1 MLTEEQIQWLVP
13 VFNTA
18 YDILSKIP
26 DIEPAS
32 KRGHRINAIGLMLLI
47 LILAILSSFLIKIK
61 AYSKLYTSINKI
73 NSISPKQWKKFGVK

>member
-32 KRGHRINAIGLMLLI
+32 KRGHRIKGLFEVI
-47 LILAILSSFLIKIK
+47 YF
-61 AYSKLYTSINKI
+61 N
-73 NSISPKQWKKFGVK
+73 Q

>member
-1 MLTEEQIQWLVP
+1 VP

-32 KRGHRINAIGLMLLI
+32 KRGHRINAAYFNPCYSEFFFNKDKGLFEVI
-47 LILAILSSFLIKIK
+47 YF
-61 AYSKLYTSINKI
+61 N
-73 NSISPKQWKKFGVK
+73 Q